1 MIVSSISCLTVVS
14 SAAVVGGYEF
24 DGEGNKVATYW
35 ELDEDSGVLTIY
47 ADSTPTWLDHA
58 TEIKKVVLEAGVTTI
73 PSGAFNGCVNLTEL
87 NTIKAASD
95 LKYILNSAFVGC
107 SSFKNLKIDAAL
119 EIIDAYAFQ
128 QMSSLETVEIASV
141 AKVGDYAFYDC
152 DNLKSVHIGGGLV
165 VDGVGKNIF
174 KSCDNLTNVVFEN
187 GTLAVGYAM
196 FEDCVSLVN
205 ISLPDSLVEIGE
217 RAFDDCRSL
226 TTITVPDSVE
236 NVGRYAF
243 HGCTSATTAYIGHK
257 AENIG
262 EYAFCGCTSLESVE
276 IACAMRV
283 YPVGMFMDC
292 TSLTTLEIE
301 PSVKTIGANAFK
313 NCTSLTTYVIPV
325 TTTMIGAS
333 AFDNTGISEIVIP
346 FGVTDIGAGAFTKCD
361 DLVNIIVDDKNPN
374 YVSVDGALYDM
385 ALETLISCPA
395 GKTGTYTVYSN
406 TKTILDD
413 AFIGCDKLSVVEIP
427 DSVTTIA
434 DNAFNGCAADLVIK
448 GGCSSAAAEYAKKRS
463 IDFEAVHSDETK
475 WEETLAPTCVD
486 AGEKSRVCTLCGY
499 VFETTAIDPIGHQY
513 DTGVVTKKATCDEDG
528 VVTFTCTRTDCGE
541 FYTEVLPKTEHR
553 YDTGVVIINPDCE
566 NEGTKRFTCQNEGCY
581 DYYDIP
587 LKALK
592 HSYDNGVVTTAAT
605 CEADGV
611 MTYTCTRENCGNS
624 YTEVIPATGHAYDE
638 GVVTTAATCDEDG
651 VMTYTCANCN
661 DSYTE
666 VIPAIGH
673 NYVETVVKP
682 ATCVENG
689 KNVFTCSNCGDSYD
703 VATKG
708 EHQLYESPV
717 TVKPTCTETG
727 KTGKMCAI
735 CKQFIGAVDTV
746 PALGHNYHNGTCG
759 TCGDKDPDYKVVRP
773 STPKMK
779 IIRNEVRGVSVTWTA
794 VDGAKSYRVYR
805 RGAGDKYW
813 TYLGSVDTNGCLDLA
828 ATTGQYWR
836 YTVRAV
842 SESGLYSGYENGIYI
857 KRVDTPKMKS
867 IANTANGIKV
877 TWSAVSNAK
886 EYRVYRRGAGGTWV
900 YLGLTKN
907 TSYVDTAVKNNKGQY
922 YRYTVRAVDGYY
934 SNFESGIY
942 IKRA

>member
-1 MIVSSISCLTVVS
+1 MILSSISCLTVVS
-14 SAAVVGGYEF
+14 SAAVVDGGYEY
-24 DGEGNKVATYW
+24 GENDEVLSTYW
-35 ELDEDSGVLTIY
+35 ELDDSGVLTIY
-47 ADSTPTWLDHA
+47 ADTTPTWLDHA
-58 TEIKKVVLEAGVTTI
+58 DKIKRVVLEAGVTTI

-152 DNLKSVHIGGGLV
+152 NNLKSVHIGGGLV

-174 KSCDNLTNVVFEN
+174 KSCDNLTTVVFEN

-217 RAFDDCRSL
+217 LAFDDCRSL

-236 NVGRYAF
+236 KVGRYAF
-243 HGCTSATTAYIGHK
+243 HDCTSATTAYIGHK

-262 EYAFCGCTSLESVE
+262 EYAFYGCSSLESVE

-283 YPVGMFMDC
+283 YPEGMFMDC
-292 TSLTTLEIE
+292 TSLSTINATENVE
-301 PSVKTIGANAFK
+301 TIGAYAFK
-313 NCTSLTTYVIPV
+313 NCTSLTAYVIPV
-325 TTTMIGAS
+325 TTKMIGAS

-361 DLVNIIVDDKNPN
+361 DLVNIVVDDKNPN

-385 ALETLISCPA
+385 ALETLIICPA
-395 GKTGTYTVYSN
+395 GKTGTYKVYDG

-434 DNAFNGCAADLVIK
+434 DNAFNGCADDLVIK
-448 GGCSSAAAEYAKKRS
+448 AGCTSTAAGYAVKRS
-463 IDFEAVHSDETK
+463 IDFEAVHSDESK
-475 WEETLAPTCVD
+475 WIETLAPTCTTT
-486 AGEKSRVCTLCGY
+486 GEKSRVCALCEY
-499 VFETTAIDPIGHQY
+499 AFESVEIAALGHQY
-513 DTGVVTKKATCDEDG
+513 DSGVITKKATCDEDG
-528 VVTFTCTRTDCGE
+528 VVTFTCVRTDCGE

-553 YDTGVVIINPDCE
+553 YDLGVVIVNPTCDT
-566 NEGTKRFTCQNEGCY
+566 EGTKRFTCQNEGCY
-581 DYYDIP
+581 AYYDIP
-587 LKALK
+587 VKALG
-592 HSYDNGVVTTAAT
+592 HSYDAGVVTTPAT
-605 CEADGV
+605 CETDGV
-611 MTYTCTRENCGNS
+611 MTFTCTRTDCGDS
-624 YTEVIPATGHAYDE
+624 YTEVIPATGHAYDN
-638 GVVTTAATCDEDG
+638 GVVTTPATCDEDG
-651 VMTYTCANCN
+651 VMTFTCANCG
-661 DSYTE
+661 DTYTE

-673 NYVETVVKP
+673 NYVETVVKV

-689 KNVFTCSNCGDSYD
+689 KNKFTCSNCGDSYE

-708 EHQLYESPV
+708 EHQLYEANV
-717 TVKPTCTETG
+717 TVKPTCTEEG

-735 CKQFIGAVDTV
+735 CKQFVGAVDTV
-746 PALGHNYHNGTCG
+746 PALGHNYNNGTCSN
-759 TCGDKDPDYKVVRP
+759 CGDKDPDYKVVRP
-773 STPKMK
+773 ATPKMG
-779 IIRNEVRGVSVTWTA
+779 IIRNEVKGITVTWSA
-794 VDGAKSYRVYR
+794 VEGAKYYRVYR
-805 RGAGDKYW
+805 RGAGEKYW
-813 TYLGSVDTNGCLDLA
+813 TYIGNVNTNSCLDTK
-828 ATTGQYWR
+828 ATTGNYWR

-842 SESGLYSGYENGIYI
+842 GETGLYSWYENGIYT
-857 KRVDTPKMKS
+857 KRVDTPHMKKL
-867 IANTANGIKV
+867 ANTSKGISV
-877 TWSAVSNAK
+877 TWTPVSNAK
-886 EYRVYRRGAGGTWV
+886 EYRVYRRGAGGTWS
-900 YLGLTKN
+900 YIGTTTK
-907 TSYVDTAVKNNKGQY
+907 TSFVDAGVKNAYGQY
-922 YRYTVRAVDGYY
+922 WRYTVRAVDGYY
-934 SNFESGIY
+934 SGYESGIY